1 MAARKPASK
10 ASTAP
15 KTSLFALAERQ
26 IVGLYDAGV
35 LSPAVLQHVIAA
47 YAGSGID
54 WNETGTL
61 DTVDDRTVQEA
72 VVLIMMPGRALK
84 SAQKDFVS
92 VMEHLAGAGQATA
105 AAAQDDSQDDS
116 QADEEA
122 TDDEGLLDQLGG
134 KRTNARGAKPA
145 ADDEAPTE
153 KRRSFNPLVG
163 ARPMPK
169 HK

>member
-1 MAARKPASK
+1 MAARKSASK
-10 ASTAP
+10 ASAAP

-54 WNETGTL
+54 WTEAGTL
-61 DTVDDRTVQEA
+61 HTVDDHTVQEA

-92 VMEHLAGAGQATA
+92 VMEHLAGAGQTTSA
-105 AAAQDDSQDDS
+105 AARDDAE
-116 QADEEA
+116 ADEEA
-122 TDDEGLLDQLGG
+122 TDDEDLLHQLGG
-134 KRTNARGAKPA
+134 KRTNARRAKA
-145 ADDEAPTE
+145 SAEEEAPTE